1 MKMGRIGVKPA
12 VETPSRVGGMNS
24 NNRILPYT
32 SRPFK
37 RRHVPHPMAKFKPSR
52 AQALLVFNKMD
63 VDKSGKVTLAEMEN
77 AAIGLGLGVDKAHN
91 IFNKLDK
98 GGKGFLTTTDWGNVN
113 TYNVVQTFSHM
124 YMRRF
129 MGLPDISTPHEQV
142 RNYLKSQELKT
153 VQTLSE
159 ALNLVRMSAI
169 TQGSHAASSCGDI
182 IYDAFRFIDTDNSG
196 ELTKEELKDGFAALG
211 VNLSE
216 SVSDQICEVFDKDK
230 SGTVGYVEFVNTLFP
245 KNPYK

>member
-91 IFNKLDK
+91 IFNK
-98 GGKGFLTTTDWGNVN
+98 
-113 TYNVVQTFSHM
+113 
-124 YMRRF
+124 
-129 MGLPDISTPHEQV
+129 
-142 RNYLKSQELKT
+142 
-153 VQTLSE
+153 
-159 ALNLVRMSAI
+159 
-169 TQGSHAASSCGDI
+169 
-182 IYDAFRFIDTDNSG
+182 
-196 ELTKEELKDGFAALG
+196 
-211 VNLSE
+211 
-216 SVSDQICEVFDKDK
+216 
-230 SGTVGYVEFVNTLFP
+230 
-245 KNPYK
+245 